1 MKIYA
6 NSLPNDS
13 EQLKK
18 MLLELQQAMAEKDKA
33 LVEKDKK
40 ITEQAIQI
48 NQFIER
54 YEIAKRK
61 QFGKSSEQSPGGG
74 ETFNEAEETLDEA
87 DKMLLAEVDSKQVP
101 IIKNKPKRKPLPKD
115 LPRKVVTI
123 DLPVDEQVCDC
134 CQSRLH
140 KIGEAR
146 SEKLEFVPAH
156 IKVIE
161 TVRPKY
167 ACKQCEKT
175 GTENHIKNAPM
186 PPTPIPKGIA
196 TASLL
201 SQLITAKYQYGLP
214 LYRQE
219 SMFNDYGISLSRQT
233 MSDWLIRC
241 SELLMPLY
249 NVFKSQ
255 LLAQAV
261 IHADE
266 TPLKVIREEKSTS
279 YMWVYC
285 CGEDKLNNNKTKNI
299 VLYDYHNS
307 RAAQCPI
314 TFLDGYSNYLQV
326 DGYAAYG
333 KTNAILAGCMAH
345 ARRKFI
351 DAKTAQGKNK
361 TGKADVI
368 LNLIGKL
375 YGIEA
380 AIKTKGLDEKHQVR
394 QEKSKPILDKIN
406 AWVTNN
412 KEKIPPKSKLGEAL
426 IYWHNQAHKL
436 ETYIKDGRINID
448 NNRAERAV
456 KPFVIGRKNWLFSN
470 TSRGANASA
479 ILYSFVETAK
489 ANGLLVDSYLQ
500 TCLNEL
506 AQKPES
512 LEHLL
517 PWNIKQG

>member
-1 MKIYA
+1 MKIDA
-6 NSLPNDS
+6 NSLPNDP

-18 MLLELQQAMAEKDKA
+18 MLLELQATTTRALAEKDKELA
-33 LVEKDKK
+33 KQHEIIHGLL
-40 ITEQAIQI
+40 
-48 NQFIER
+48 ER
-54 YEIAKRK
+54 YEIARRK
-61 QFGKSSEQSPGGG
+61 QFGKSSEQNPGTG

-87 DKMLLAEVDSKQVP
+87 DKTLLAEVDNKP
-101 IIKNKPKRKPLPKD
+101 APTTKNKPKRKPLPKD

-123 DLPVDEQVCDC
+123 DVPIDEQVCDC
-134 CQSRLH
+134 CQSSLH
-140 KIGEAR
+140 KIGESR

-161 TVRPKY
+161 TIRPKY

-175 GTENHIKNAPM
+175 GISNHIKTALM
-186 PPTPIPKGIA
+186 PSTPIPKGIA

-233 MSDWLIRC
+233 MSEWLMRC

-249 NVFKSQ
+249 DVLKSQ

-266 TPLKVIREEKSTS
+266 TPLKVIREEKTTS

-285 CGEDKLNNNKTKNI
+285 CGEDKLNNNKSKNI

-361 TGKADVI
+361 IGKADVV
-368 LNLIGKL
+368 LSLIGKL

-380 AIKTKGLDEKHQVR
+380 NIKTKNNNEKYQAR
-394 QEKSKPILDKIN
+394 QEKSKPLFDTIQC
-406 AWVTNN
+406 WVMDNR
-412 KEKIPPKSKLGEAL
+412 EKIPPKSKLGEAL
-426 IYWHNQAHKL
+426 TYWHNQAHKL
-436 ETYIKDGRINID
+436 ETYLKDGRINID

-506 AQKPES
+506 AKKPES

>member
-1 MKIYA
+1 MKIDT
-6 NSLPNDS
+6 NSLPNDP

-18 MLLELQQAMAEKDKA
+18 MLLELQGMVAVKDKA
-33 LVEKDKK
+33 LVEKDKI
-40 ITEQAIQI
+40 ITDQAIQI

-61 QFGKSSEQSPGGG
+61 QFGKSSEQSPGAG
-74 ETFNEAEETLDEA
+74 ETFNEAEASLDEA
-87 DKMLLAEVDSKQVP
+87 DKALLAEVDNTP
-101 IIKNKPKRKPLPKD
+101 IVTAKEQPKRKPLPKS
-115 LPRKVVTI
+115 LPRKIVTI
-123 DLPVDEQVCDC
+123 DVPVTEQVCDC
-134 CQSRLH
+134 CHNTLH
-140 KIGEAR
+140 KMGEAR

-167 ACKQCEKT
+167 ACKTCEQT
-175 GTENHIKNAPM
+175 GTGSHIKIAPM
-186 PPTPIPKGIA
+186 PSAPIPKGIA

-219 SMFNDYGISLSRQT
+219 TLFNDYGISLSRQT
-233 MSDWLIRC
+233 MSEWLMRC
-241 SELLMPLY
+241 SELLTPLY
-249 NVFKSQ
+249 DVLKNK
-255 LLAQAV
+255 LLEQAV

-285 CGEDKLNNNKTKNI
+285 CGEDKLSNNKSKHI

-314 TFLDGYSNYLQV
+314 KFLGDYSNYLQV

-380 AIKTKGLDEKHQVR
+380 NIKTKSHDEKHQIR
-394 QEKSKPILDKIN
+394 QDKSRRIIDKIN
-406 AWVTNN
+406 DWVGDNR
-412 KEKIPPKSKLGEAL
+412 EKVPPKSKLGEA
-426 IYWHNQAHKL
+426 ITYWHNQAHKL
-436 ETYIKDGRINID
+436 ETYLKDGRINID

-470 TSRGANASA
+470 TARGANASA

-500 TCLNEL
+500 TCLDEL
-506 AQKPES
+506 AKNPES
-512 LEHLL
+512 VEHLL
-517 PWNIKQG
+517 PWNIKQS

>member
-1 MKIYA
+1 MKIDA

-115 LPRKVVTI
+115 LP
-123 DLPVDEQVCDC
+123 P
-134 CQSRLH
+134 
-140 KIGEAR
+140 
-146 SEKLEFVPAH
+146 
-156 IKVIE
+156 
-161 TVRPKY
+161 
-167 ACKQCEKT
+167 
-175 GTENHIKNAPM
+175 
-186 PPTPIPKGIA
+186 
-196 TASLL
+196 
-201 SQLITAKYQYGLP
+201 
-214 LYRQE
+214 
-219 SMFNDYGISLSRQT
+219 
-233 MSDWLIRC
+233 
-241 SELLMPLY
+241 
-249 NVFKSQ
+249 
-255 LLAQAV
+255 
-261 IHADE
+261 
-266 TPLKVIREEKSTS
+266 
-279 YMWVYC
+279 
-285 CGEDKLNNNKTKNI
+285 
-299 VLYDYHNS
+299 
-307 RAAQCPI
+307 
-314 TFLDGYSNYLQV
+314 
-326 DGYAAYG
+326 
-333 KTNAILAGCMAH
+333 
-345 ARRKFI
+345 
-351 DAKTAQGKNK
+351 
-361 TGKADVI
+361 
-368 LNLIGKL
+368 
-375 YGIEA
+375 
-380 AIKTKGLDEKHQVR
+380 
-394 QEKSKPILDKIN
+394 
-406 AWVTNN
+406 
-412 KEKIPPKSKLGEAL
+412 
-426 IYWHNQAHKL
+426 HKL

-506 AQKPES
+506 AKKPEN

>member
-1 MKIYA
+1 MKIDA
-6 NSLPNDS
+6 NSLPDDP

-18 MLLELQQAMAEKDKA
+18 MLLELQATTTRALAEKDKELA
-33 LVEKDKK
+33 KQHEIIHGLL
-40 ITEQAIQI
+40 
-48 NQFIER
+48 ER
-54 YEIAKRK
+54 YEIARRK
-61 QFGKSSEQSPGGG
+61 VFGKSSEQNPGED

-87 DKMLLAEVDSKQVP
+87 DKTLLADVGRKKTP
-101 IIKNKPKRKPLPKD
+101 TIKNKPKRKSLPKD

-123 DLPVDEQVCDC
+123 DVPVDKQVCDC
-134 CQSRLH
+134 CQSSLH
-140 KIGEAR
+140 KIGESR

-161 TVRPKY
+161 TIRPKY

-175 GTENHIKNAPM
+175 GVANHIKTAPM

-233 MSDWLIRC
+233 MSDWLMRC

-249 NVFKSQ
+249 DVFKSQ

-266 TPLKVIREEKSTS
+266 TPLKVIREEKTTS

-314 TFLDGYSNYLQV
+314 VFLDGYSNYLQV

-351 DAKTAQGKNK
+351 DAKTAQVKSK
-361 TGKADVI
+361 TGKADVV
-368 LNLIGKL
+368 LSLIGKL
-375 YGIEA
+375 YGIESN
-380 AIKTKGLDEKHQVR
+380 IKTKTSGEKHQVR
-394 QEKSKPILDKIN
+394 QDKSKPILDKIQT
-406 AWVTNN
+406 WVTSN

-426 IYWHNQAHKL
+426 TYWHNQAQKL
-436 ETYIKDGRINID
+436 ETYLKDGRINID

-489 ANGLLVDSYLQ
+489 ANGLLVDNYLQ

-506 AQKPES
+506 AKKPES
-512 LEHLL
+512 LEYLL
-517 PWNIKQG
+517 PWNIKQD

>member
-1 MKIYA
+1 MKIDA
-6 NSLPNDS
+6 NSLPNDP

-18 MLLELQQAMAEKDKA
+18 MLLELQADTTRALAEKDKELA
-33 LVEKDKK
+33 KQHEIIHGLL
-40 ITEQAIQI
+40 
-48 NQFIER
+48 ER
-54 YEIAKRK
+54 YEISRRK
-61 QFGKSSEQSPGGG
+61 AFGKSSEQNPGSG

-87 DKMLLAEVDSKQVP
+87 DKALLGEVDSKQAS

-134 CQSRLH
+134 CQSSLH
-140 KIGEAR
+140 KIGESR

-167 ACKQCEKT
+167 ACKECEKT
-175 GTENHIKNAPM
+175 GIANHIKTAPM
-186 PPTPIPKGIA
+186 PSTPIPKGIA

-249 NVFKSQ
+249 DLFKSQ

-266 TPLKVIREEKSTS
+266 TPLKVIREEKTTS

-333 KTNAILAGCMAH
+333 KTTAILAGCMAH

-361 TGKADVI
+361 TGKADV
-368 LNLIGKL
+368 LLSLIGKL
-375 YGIEA
+375 YGIESN
-380 AIKTKGLDEKHQVR
+380 INTKTSDEKHQVR
-394 QEKSKPILDKIN
+394 QDKSKPILDKIN
-406 AWVTNN
+406 TWVANN
-412 KEKIPPKSKLGEAL
+412 REKIPPKSKLGEAL
-426 IYWHNQAHKL
+426 TYWHNQAHKL
-436 ETYIKDGRINID
+436 ETYLKDGRINID

-506 AQKPES
+506 AKKPES

>member
-1 MKIYA
+1 
-6 NSLPNDS
+6 
-13 EQLKK
+13 
-18 MLLELQQAMAEKDKA
+18 
-33 LVEKDKK
+33 
-40 ITEQAIQI
+40 
-48 NQFIER
+48 
-54 YEIAKRK
+54 
-61 QFGKSSEQSPGGG
+61 
-74 ETFNEAEETLDEA
+74 
-87 DKMLLAEVDSKQVP
+87 
-101 IIKNKPKRKPLPKD
+101 
-115 LPRKVVTI
+115 
-123 DLPVDEQVCDC
+123 
-134 CQSRLH
+134 
-140 KIGEAR
+140 
-146 SEKLEFVPAH
+146 
-156 IKVIE
+156 
-161 TVRPKY
+161 
-167 ACKQCEKT
+167 
-175 GTENHIKNAPM
+175 M
-186 PPTPIPKGIA
+186 PSTPIPKGIA

-219 SMFNDYGISLSRQT
+219 SMFNDCGISLSRQA
-233 MSDWLIRC
+233 MSDWLMRC

-249 NVFKSQ
+249 DVFKSE

-261 IHADE
+261 NHADE

-333 KTNAILAGCMAH
+333 KTDAILAGCMAH

-351 DAKTAQGKNK
+351 DAKIA
-361 TGKADVI
+361 TGKADVV
-368 LNLIGKL
+368 LSLIGNL
-375 YGIEA
+375 YGIESN
-380 AIKTKGLDEKHQVR
+380 IKTKTSDEKHQVR
-394 QEKSKPILDKIN
+394 QGKSKPILDKIN
-406 AWVTNN
+406 TWGTNN

-426 IYWHNQAHKL
+426 TYWHNQAHKL
-436 ETYIKDGRINID
+436 ETYLKDGRINID

-470 TSRGANASA
+470 KSRGANASA
-479 ILYSFVETAK
+479 IPYSFIETAK

-506 AQKPES
+506 AKKPES
-512 LEHLL
+512 REYLL
-517 PWNIKQG
+517 SWNIKQD

>member
-1 MKIYA
+1 MKIDA
-6 NSLPNDS
+6 NSLPNDP

-18 MLLELQQAMAEKDKA
+18 MLLELQASMAEKDKKLA
-33 LVEKDKK
+33 SKDKI
-40 ITEQAIQI
+40 ITDQAIQI

-61 QFGKSSEQSPGGG
+61 QFGKSSEQNPGAG
-74 ETFNEAEETLDEA
+74 EIFNEAEESLDEA
-87 DKMLLAEVDSKQVP
+87 DKTLLAEIDNTATVTAKKQ
-101 IIKNKPKRKPLPKD
+101 PKRKPLPKG
-115 LPRKVVTI
+115 LPRKIVTI
-123 DLPVDEQVCDC
+123 DVPVTEQVCGC
-134 CQSRLH
+134 CHNTLH

-167 ACKQCEKT
+167 ACKACEKT
-175 GTENHIKNAPM
+175 GTANHIKIAPM
-186 PPTPIPKGIA
+186 PSAPIPKGIA

-219 SMFNDYGISLSRQT
+219 TMFNDYGISLSRQT

-241 SELLMPLY
+241 SDLLMPLY
-249 NVFKSQ
+249 EVLKDK
-255 LLAQAV
+255 LLKQVV

-266 TPLKVIREEKSTS
+266 TPIKVIREERSTS

-285 CGEDKLNNNKTKNI
+285 CGEDKLHIKTAKNI
-299 VLYDYHNS
+299 VLFDYQNS
-307 RAAQCPI
+307 RAAKCPI
-314 TFLDGYSNYLQV
+314 TFLAGYSNYLQV
-326 DGYAAYG
+326 DGYIAYE
-333 KTNAILAGCMAH
+333 KTDAILAGCMAH

-351 DAKTAQGKNK
+351 DVKTAQGKNK
-361 TGKADVI
+361 TGKTDVI

-380 AIKTKGLDEKHQVR
+380 NIKTKSHNEKRRIR
-394 QEKSKPILDKIN
+394 QEKSQLIIDKIN
-406 AWVTNN
+406 HWVGDNR
-412 KEKIPPKSKLGEAL
+412 EKIPPKNKLGEAMT
-426 IYWHNQAHKL
+426 YWHNQAHKL
-436 ETYIKDGRINID
+436 ETYLKDGRMNID

-470 TSRGANASA
+470 TARGANASA

-506 AQKPES
+506 AKKPES

>member
-1 MKIYA
+1 MKIDA
-6 NSLPNDS
+6 NSLPDDP

-18 MLLELQQAMAEKDKA
+18 MLLELQATTTRALAEKDKELA
-33 LVEKDKK
+33 KQHEIIHGLL
-40 ITEQAIQI
+40 
-48 NQFIER
+48 ER
-54 YEIAKRK
+54 YEIARRK
-61 QFGKSSEQSPGGG
+61 VFGKSSEQNPGED

-87 DKMLLAEVDSKQVP
+87 DKALLADVGRKKTP
-101 IIKNKPKRKPLPKD
+101 TIKNKPKRKPLPKD

-123 DLPVDEQVCDC
+123 DVPVDKQVCDC
-134 CQSRLH
+134 CQSSLH
-140 KIGEAR
+140 KIGESR

-161 TVRPKY
+161 TISPKY
-167 ACKQCEKT
+167 ACKECEKT
-175 GTENHIKNAPM
+175 GVANHIKTAPM

-233 MSDWLIRC
+233 MSDWLMRC

-249 NVFKSQ
+249 DVFKSE

-314 TFLDGYSNYLQV
+314 VFLDGYSNYLQV

-351 DAKTAQGKNK
+351 DAKTAQGKSK
-361 TGKADVI
+361 TGKADVV
-368 LNLIGKL
+368 LSLIGKL
-375 YGIEA
+375 YGIESN
-380 AIKTKGLDEKHQVR
+380 IKTKTSGEKHQVR
-394 QEKSKPILDKIN
+394 QDKSKPILDKIQT
-406 AWVTNN
+406 WVTSN

-426 IYWHNQAHKL
+426 TYWHNQAHKL
-436 ETYIKDGRINID
+436 ETYLKDGRINID

-489 ANGLLVDSYLQ
+489 ANGLLVDNYLQ

-506 AQKPES
+506 AKKPES
-512 LEHLL
+512 LEYLL
-517 PWNIKQG
+517 PWNIKQD

>member
-1 MKIYA
+1 MKIDA
-6 NSLPNDS
+6 NSLPDDP

-18 MLLELQQAMAEKDKA
+18 MLLELQANTTRVLAEKDKELA
-33 LVEKDKK
+33 KQHEIIHGLL
-40 ITEQAIQI
+40 
-48 NQFIER
+48 ER
-54 YEIAKRK
+54 YEISRRK
-61 QFGKSSEQSPGGG
+61 AFGKSSEQNPGGG

-87 DKMLLAEVDSKQVP
+87 DKTLLADVGSKKTP
-101 IIKNKPKRKPLPKD
+101 TIKNKPKRKPLPKD

-134 CQSRLH
+134 CQSSLH
-140 KIGEAR
+140 KIGESR

-161 TVRPKY
+161 TIRPKY

-175 GTENHIKNAPM
+175 GTANHIKTPPM

-219 SMFNDYGISLSRQT
+219 TMFNDYGISLSRQT
-233 MSDWLIRC
+233 MSDWLMRC

-249 NVFKSQ
+249 VVLKNE
-255 LLAQAV
+255 LLTQAV

-266 TPLKVIREEKSTS
+266 TPLKVIREEKTTS

-380 AIKTKGLDEKHQVR
+380 AVKTKDWDEKHQVR
-394 QEKSKPILDKIN
+394 QDKSKPILDKIN
-406 AWVTNN
+406 TWVTNN

-426 IYWHNQAHKL
+426 TYWYNQTHKL
-436 ETYIKDGRINID
+436 ETYLEDGRINID

-489 ANGLLVDSYLQ
+489 ANGLLVDNYLQ
-500 TCLNEL
+500 TCLDEL
-506 AQKPES
+506 AKKPES

-517 PWNIKQG
+517 PWNIKQS

>member
-1 MKIYA
+1 
-6 NSLPNDS
+6 LPDDPK
-13 EQLKK
+13 QLKK
-18 MLLELQQAMAEKDKA
+18 MLLELQARTAHELAKKDK
-33 LVEKDKK
+33 
-40 ITEQAIQI
+40 IIIEQAIKI

-61 QFGKSSEQSPGGG
+61 QFGKSSEQNPGAG

-87 DKMLLAEVDSKQVP
+87 DKTLLAEVDNKQAP
-101 IIKNKPKRKPLPKD
+101 AIKIKPKRKPLPKD

-134 CQSRLH
+134 CQSSLH
-140 KIGEAR
+140 KIGETR

-156 IKVIE
+156 IEVIE

-167 ACKQCEKT
+167 ACKFCEKN
-175 GTENHIKNAPM
+175 GTANHIKIAPM
-186 PPTPIPKGIA
+186 PSTPIPKGIA

-219 SMFNDYGISLSRQT
+219 KMFNDYGISLPRQT
-233 MSDWLIRC
+233 MSDWLLR
-241 SELLMPLY
+241 SSKLLMPLY
-249 NVFKSQ
+249 EVLKQ
-255 LLAQAV
+255 KLLEQAV

-266 TPLKVIREEKSTS
+266 TPLKVIQAEKPTS

-285 CGEDKLNNNKTKNI
+285 CGEDKLSQHSRNI

-307 RAAQCPI
+307 RAANCVVDY
-314 TFLDGYSNYLQV
+314 LDGYKGYLQV

-333 KTNAILAGCMAH
+333 RTDAILAGCIAH

-351 DAKTAQGKNK
+351 EAKTAQGKNK

-368 LNLIGKL
+368 LSLIGKL

-380 AIKTKGLDEKHQVR
+380 GIKTKSVDEKHQIR
-394 QEKSKPILDKIN
+394 QDKSKPILDKIN
-406 AWVTNN
+406 AWVTDN

-426 IYWHNQAHKL
+426 TYWHNQAHKL
-436 ETYIKDGRINID
+436 EIYLKDGRINID

-470 TSRGANASA
+470 TARGANASA
-479 ILYSFVETAK
+479 ILYSVVETAK

-500 TCLNEL
+500 TCLDEL
-506 AQKPES
+506 AKKPES
-512 LEHLL
+512 LEQLL
-517 PWNIKQG
+517 PWNVKQG